1 MLERQLALASVPAS
15 CGEAREPTH
24 KRPRRFPEIFVL
36 RGFQRAVERQQQM
49 QSQAMCLIVVCFMTS
64 LAR

>member
-15 CGEAREPTH
+15 CGEARVPTH

-36 RGFQRAVERQQQM
+36 RGFQRAVERQQPT
-49 QSQAMCLIVVCFMTS
+49 QSPAMCLIVVCFMTL
-64 LAR
+64 LAK